1 MNTTAPTPSTMT
13 AQPRAVLRVT
23 LLGAVAL
30 SALLI
35 AAHVLDVPA
44 VPALDLRDDN
54 AQGQDWYRAL
64 RVLGYAPVWFVVG
77 LLYVLVDSGRAGGWR
92 GALGR
97 GPFIA
102 ASAALSGA
110 LAEALKGV
118 FMRGRP
124 DARVMHEPPLPE
136 AERTFEYLFLARGSV
151 EWSDLG
157 IPSSHT
163 AVAFGAAAALSWL
176 HPRVAPIMLAC
187 AMGCGLTRV
196 FSRAHYMSDI
206 VAGALV
212 GWLVCG
218 AMVWADAY
226 VRARRRIAAG
236 GRA

>member
-1 MNTTAPTPSTMT
+1 MNPTSSLR
-13 AQPRAVLRVT
+13 AAPRAVLRVT
-23 LLGAVAL
+23 LLGGVAL
-30 SALLI
+30 VAMLI
-35 AAHVLDVPA
+35 AAHVLDVAA
-44 VPALDLRDDN
+44 VPVLDLRSDN
-54 AQGQDWYRAL
+54 VQGQDWYRAL
-64 RVLGYAPVWFVVG
+64 RVLGYAPVWVVVG
-77 LLYVLVDSGRAGGWR
+77 LLYVLADSGGAGGWR
-92 GALGR
+92 AALGR

-110 LAEALKGV
+110 LAEVLKGV

-124 DARVMHEPPLPE
+124 DARVMHQPPLPE
-136 AERTFEYLFLARGSV
+136 AERTFDHLFLPRGSV
-151 EWSDLG
+151 DWSDLG

-196 FSRAHYMSDI
+196 FSRAHYLSDI

-218 AMVWADAY
+218 GMVWADAY
-226 VRARRRIAAG
+226 LRSRRDRAVG
-236 GRA
+236 GGA